1 MTCDVL
7 TLLVQKTI
15 VIHTN
20 IKRLIRNMA
29 DCGTV
34 QKINVVESNKI
45 KFVIAKSLK
54 VDSHSLFTIS
64 ISAHIC
70 EKS

>member
-1 MTCDVL
+1 
-7 TLLVQKTI
+7 
-15 VIHTN
+15 
-20 IKRLIRNMA
+20 MA

>member
-1 MTCDVL
+1 
-7 TLLVQKTI
+7 
-15 VIHTN
+15 
-20 IKRLIRNMA
+20 MA

-34 QKINVVESNKI
+34 QKINVVESSKINKLQYNKI

-70 EKS
+70 EKSWIDFILW